1 MFETVCLC
9 QDAVSRHASVC
20 HAVSVPRLWSDTVDV
35 HRQAVREATLDA
47 TAELVAEHG
56 LTSVTMSR
64 IAEETGIGRATL
76 YKYFP
81 NIEAILLAWHERHIV
96 RHLDLLAAARDRDG
110 TPVERL
116 EAVLRAY
123 ADITHQSHDNDLATL
138 LHRGEHVVRAQQHLR
153 DLVRDL
159 IAAGAKTG
167 DLRGDIPPGEL
178 ATYCLH
184 ALTAASSA
192 PTKPAVQRLVEVTLT
207 GLQRPS

>member
-1 MFETVCLC
+1 M
-9 QDAVSRHASVC
+9 
-20 HAVSVPRLWSDTVDV
+20 SVPRLWSDTVDV

>member
-138 LHRGEHVVRAQQHLR
+138 LHRGENVVRAQQHLR